1 MKRFGL
7 TAIGLCLAAGTL
19 AAAEQTVMHCFAYTP
34 IKEATQSDWDNF
46 YKATDAL
53 PKKIKG
59 IKRVWYGK
67 LRAPLNQFNITDAEA
82 RKKALAE
89 GKTPASGD
97 ITATRREHGVCME
110 FADEAAWTAYGAKDN
125 TAHNDWTAAYSKVRV
140 AGTTTYQ
147 ILPVK
152 K

>member
-1 MKRFGL
+1 MNKVAL
-7 TAIGLCLAAGTL
+7 SVATLCLAAGSL
-19 AAAEQTVMHCFAYTP
+19 VAAEPTVMHCFAFTP
-34 IKEATQSDWDNF
+34 IQEATQSDWDAF

-53 PKKIKG
+53 PKQLSG

-67 LRAPLNQFNITDAEA
+67 LARPLKLGDAV
-82 RKKALAE
+82 
-89 GKTPASGD
+89 
-97 ITATRREHGVCME
+97 REHGVCME
-110 FADEAAWTAYGAKDN
+110 FTDEAAFKDYSAKTN
-125 TAHNDWTAAYSKVRV
+125 KAHNDWNAIYSKVRV